1 MSNGEK
7 HPEPN
12 KNSRALHLF
21 ESAIKSEA
29 TKVQYKLIVSKFF
42 DWAKVD
48 DVDNFVAQDQKKLQI
63 LIEDYTIHLKIESG
77 LSPNSIPLQ
86 FFALQLLFAMNDTF
100 VESMTET

>member
-1 MSNGEK
+1 MSNDEK
-7 HPEPN
+7 HLES

-29 TKVQYKLIVSKFF
+29 TKVQYKLIVSKFL

-63 LIEDYTIHLKIESG
+63 LNSQLEKSHDYGNT
-77 LSPNSIPLQ
+77 
-86 FFALQLLFAMNDTF
+86 
-100 VESMTET
+100 